1 MTLFSVA
8 CFPWSLLFLFLD
20 ALLYQKITVRKHTFI
35 WLILLFP
42 IWNFSEENPNL
53 TNQMLIRCRVI
64 KSTGEWYN
72 FQLYWWWKI
81 EYLPALYPHFFFF
94 FRCFT
99 WEIWSWR
106 FLLWLPS
113 SFIAEH
119 VITWQ
124 GMSLS
129 PGCVLS
135 QHLAQPQPACS
146 WSERGTE
153 KALTF
158 CKDCSAIAKRLVC

>member
-1 MTLFSVA
+1 MA

-94 FRCFT
+94 LDVSHEKYDLDVFYCD
-99 WEIWSWR
+99 SHPV
-106 FLLWLPS
+106 LLLSMSLHGKECPFPQVVSCPSILPS
-113 SFIAEH
+113 L
-119 VITWQ
+119 
-124 GMSLS
+124 SL
-129 PGCVLS
+129 
-135 QHLAQPQPACS
+135 LA
-146 WSERGTE
+146 RGQRE
-153 KALTF
+153 EQRKPWP
-158 CKDCSAIAKRLVC
+158 SARTAQQ